1 MNKQCNSKPLKR
13 LRRGM
18 YVQLSDGSIEL
29 VTHTFRCPANTK
41 FRKKGC
47 MMFQS
52 KNWVWHTVYSDDVQ
66 ILGFLKSNQN
76 GSIRSNKNHR
86 ISTNR

>member
-29 VTHTFRCPANTK
+29 VTCTFRWPANTK
-41 FRKKGC
+41 FRKKGR

-52 KNWVWHTVYSDDVQ
+52 KNWVWHTAYSDDVK
-66 ILGFLKSNQN
+66 IVGFLKSNQHGN
-76 GSIRSNKNHR
+76 NRSNKNYR
-86 ISTNR
+86 ISANR